1 MDNSVTFNMAEL
13 TNYRIHVIL
22 LELKQYRHLKRYSEW
37 FKAIQDL
44 FLETISFLTAK
55 EQAEFNR
62 HMRTITERARD
73 IKRIKDDN
81 NKTIEQVPIDL
92 PALMLQF
99 EVDSRLLLYKKGV
112 LTAKTQDPSRL
123 L

>member
-1 MDNSVTFNMAEL
+1 MDNTITFNMAEL
-13 TNYRIHVIL
+13 TNGRIHLIL
-22 LELKQYRHLKRYSEW
+22 LELKQNRHYKKYDLWYQS
-37 FKAIQDL
+37 IQDL

-55 EQAEFNR
+55 EQADYNR
-62 HMRTITERARD
+62 HMRTITEHAQE
-73 IKRIKDDN
+73 IHKFKDSDN
-81 NKTIEQVPIDL
+81 NTKLTAPAVL

-112 LTAKTQDPSRL
+112 LTAKGQDPSRL

>member
-1 MDNSVTFNMAEL
+1 MAEL
-13 TNYRIHVIL
+13 TNQRIHLIL
-22 LELKQYRHLKRYSEW
+22 LELKASRHYKKYDEW

-44 FLETISFLTAK
+44 YLETISFLTAK
-55 EQAEFNR
+55 EQAEYNR
-62 HMRTITERARD
+62 HMRTITDHAHEIVKYRD
-73 IKRIKDDN
+73 SDN
-81 NKTIEQVPIDL
+81 NIKLKCPAVL

-112 LTAKTQDPSRL
+112 LTAKGTDPSRL